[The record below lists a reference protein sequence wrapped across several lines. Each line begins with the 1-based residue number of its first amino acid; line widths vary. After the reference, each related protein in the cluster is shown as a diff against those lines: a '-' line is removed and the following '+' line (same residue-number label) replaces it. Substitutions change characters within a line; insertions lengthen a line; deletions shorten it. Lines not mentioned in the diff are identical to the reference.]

1 MILNKPQFYALKIT
15 NYISTTT
22 LTPMELTNRFKELK
36 YIEYQLEGAN
46 NRPDIKDFLD
56 NLRKE
61 IQDITGL
68 KDTSGNNHFFP
79 LTREHYIQEKVTTWV
94 EHNFKDYT
102 LFDKFGAFRQSLP
115 NLSSASKPEPF
126 TPDYAYCT
134 NTYKH
139 FAKEKFLFGKPF
151 SRNDLIDNFKFFDLK
166 SFTKITSPDTIKQTI
181 KRGDDITCVVINDNL
196 SSIKTIASFKGQ
208 KQEEILKDTLFYCSE
223 HHSIFQKRKI
233 FNENGILLSSDFYDP
248 IKNIIEII

>member
-1 MILNKPQFYALKIT
+1 VILNKPRFYANKIT
-15 NYISTTT
+15 DYIGATT

-36 YIEYQLEGAN
+36 HIEYQLEDAN

-61 IQDITGL
+61 VKKITGL
-68 KDTSGNNHFFP
+68 KDASGNSSFFP
-79 LTREHYIQEKVTTWV
+79 LTREHYIKEKVNAWV
-94 EHNFKDYT
+94 EHSFKDYT
-102 LFDKFGAFRQSLP
+102 LFDKFGIFRQSSP
-115 NLSSASKPEPF
+115 QAAPF
-126 TPDYAYCT
+126 TPDYAYCN
-134 NTYKH
+134 NTFKH

-181 KRGDDITCVVINDNL
+181 KRGNDITCVVINDNL

-208 KQEEILKDTLFYCSE
+208 KQKEILNDTLFYCSE
-223 HHSIFQKRKI
+223 HHSIFQKREI
-233 FNENGILLSSDFYDP
+233 FNENGLLSSDFYDP
-248 IKNIIEII
+248 IKNIIIEII